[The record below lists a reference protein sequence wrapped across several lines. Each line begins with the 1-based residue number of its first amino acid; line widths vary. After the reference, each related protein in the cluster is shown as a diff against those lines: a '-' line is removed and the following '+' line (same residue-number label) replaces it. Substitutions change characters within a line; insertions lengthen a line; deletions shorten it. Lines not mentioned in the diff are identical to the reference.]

1 MASPPPL
8 NLGLIDG
15 IPARELLEGLGNL
28 HQSVVVTGA
37 EGVVLWAS
45 RALNQRFVAG
55 TAPEGT
61 HLADVCAAYLHSDSA
76 VGPVSSEVAL
86 RRQIDSVLRQV
97 AGGDCVYHHP
107 VGQLAS
113 VGTEELLQN
122 SQEPDTRS
130 LEISTFSVKS
140 CAAQLGNSRDQS
152 AAELSAELYVTILRS
167 AAKTAVSSSPDA
179 ESDNYFRGVFDQ
191 LPEATLVIDQSGF
204 ITYANARTI
213 ALLGKSVPELIDTP
227 VSLYFPMSAILPQGT
242 ATSAAA
248 KPVQPASTT
257 DPTVVELVPQDAPAV
272 YVEVSSR
279 TLTLSDGTEA
289 GRILQLHDTTS
300 QQRVKEHFKQKIAAL
315 ESYVHTVSHDLR
327 SPLVSL
333 LGFTRLMKQHYGKL
347 LDETGH
353 RFLEHIEQSGKNMN
367 TMTKDLLELSTREPS
382 SMTQKAVD
390 PRNILLQIQAEMK
403 PRLEDRGVQ
412 LDLPPA
418 PPMIQCDRT
427 QLYQI
432 FSNLIGNAL
441 SHMGQCED
449 PRIEIDV
456 EERDGER
463 VIVVRDHGCGIEP
476 GEQEQIF
483 KAFHSRA
490 RDGGSASTGVGLA
503 IVQKIAKAHG
513 GHAWVESEPGRGA
526 AFFVSIE
533 HR

>member
-1 MASPPPL
+1 MANPPPL
-8 NLGLIDG
+8 NLSLIDG

-45 RALNQRFVAG
+45 RALNQRFAAG

-76 VGPVSSEVAL
+76 VESASCEVKL
-86 RRQIDSVLRQV
+86 RRQIDSVLKQV

-107 VGQLAS
+107 IGHLAS
-113 VGTEELLQN
+113 IGTEELLKD

-130 LEISTFSVKS
+130 LEISTFSAKS
-140 CAAQLGNSRDQS
+140 CAAQRGDARDES
-152 AAELSAELYVTILRS
+152 AADLSAELYVTILRS
-167 AAKTAVSSSPDA
+167 AAKTAVSSRPDA
-179 ESDNYFRGVFDQ
+179 ESGNYFRGVFDQ
-191 LPEATLVIDQSGF
+191 LPEATLTIDQSGF
-204 ITYANARTI
+204 ITYANARTVS
-213 ALLGKSVPELIDTP
+213 LLGKSVAELIDTP

-242 ATSAAA
+242 ATSAAT
-248 KPVQPASTT
+248 KPVQPTSTT
-257 DPTVVELVPQDAPAV
+257 DPTLVKLVPQDAPAV

-279 TLTLSDGTEA
+279 TLTLSDGTET
-289 GRILQLHDTTS
+289 GRILQLRDTTS
-300 QQRVKEHFKQKIAAL
+300 QQRVTEHFKRKIAAL

-333 LGFTRLMKQHYGKL
+333 LGFTRLMKQDYGKL
-347 LDETGH
+347 LDETGQ
-353 RFLEHIEQSGKNMN
+353 RFLERIEQAGKNMN
-367 TMTKDLLELSTREPS
+367 TMTQDLLELSTRQPS
-382 SMTQKAVD
+382 STPREAVD
-390 PRNILLQIQAEMK
+390 ARNILLQIQAEMK
-403 PRLEDRGVQ
+403 PRLEDHGVR

-432 FSNLIGNAL
+432 FSNLIGNAV
-441 SHMGQCED
+441 SHMGPCED
-449 PRIEIDV
+449 RRIEIDV
-456 EERDGER
+456 EEHDDER
-463 VIVVRDHGCGIEP
+463 VIVVQDYGCGIES

-513 GHAWVESEPGRGA
+513 GHAWVESEPGQGA
-526 AFFVSIE
+526 AFFVSLE